1 MGFRIIFLLFLCSC
15 ISLTSNAQEPD
26 SIQVENKKKI
36 KNDTITEKTHSVK
49 TATIL
54 SAVLPGAG
62 QIYNHIAMP
71 KGKKKAFWKVPLIY
85 AGLGVTTYFLI
96 SNQRNMMIY
105 RNEYMDRE
113 ELGYLTTGGYV
124 NPATAGY
131 DPQALLTLHEN
142 YQTNRDL
149 MILATAGVYLLNVLD
164 AAVEAHFVSFDI
176 SEDLT
181 MSFRPKVM
189 MGFSPGLSVSFNFR

>member
-1 MGFRIIFLLFLCSC
+1 MGFRIIFLLSLYSC

-26 SIQVENKKKI
+26 SIKVENKRKA

-49 TATIL
+49 NATIL
-54 SAVLPGAG
+54 SAVLPGSG

-105 RNEYMDRE
+105 RNEYLDRE
-113 ELGYLTTGGYV
+113 ELGYLSTGQHI
-124 NPATAGY
+124 NPITAGY
-131 DPQALLTLHEN
+131 DAQALLTLHEG

-164 AAVEAHFVSFDI
+164 AAVEAHFVNFDI

-181 MSFRPKVM
+181 MSLRPKVM

>member
-1 MGFRIIFLLFLCSC
+1 MGFRIIFLLFLYSC

-26 SIQVENKKKI
+26 SIQVDNKRKV

-105 RNEYMDRE
+105 RNEYLDRE
-113 ELGYLTTGGYV
+113 ELGYLGTGQHV

-131 DPQALLTLHEN
+131 DAQALLTLHEG

-164 AAVEAHFVSFDI
+164 AAVEAHFVNFDI

>member
-1 MGFRIIFLLFLCSC
+1 MGFRIFFLLFSYLC
-15 ISLTSNAQEPD
+15 ISSTTNAQEPD
-26 SIQVENKKKI
+26 SIQVENKKKV

-54 SAVLPGAG
+54 SAVLPGSG

-105 RNEYMDRE
+105 RNEYLDRE
-113 ELGYLTTGGYV
+113 ELGYLATGQYI
-124 NPATAGY
+124 NPATSGY
-131 DPQALLTLHEN
+131 DAQALLTLHEGH
-142 YQTNRDL
+142 QTNRDL